1 MSNPLVDS
9 VMLYNNS
16 FLGKINGYLKGLFGW
31 SEIEKIENKGKKTDF
46 MNI

>member
-16 FLGKINGYLKGLFGW
+16 FLGKINGYLMGQFGW
-31 SEIEKIENKGKKTDF
+31 SKIEKIENK
-46 MNI
+46 

>member
-16 FLGKINGYLKGLFGW
+16 FLEKINVYLKGLFSW
-31 SEIEKIENKGKKTDF
+31 SEIEKIKNKGKKTDF

>member
-16 FLGKINGYLKGLFGW
+16 FLGKTNEYLMGQFGW
-31 SEIEKIENKGKKTDF
+31 SEIEKTENK
-46 MNI
+46 